1 MVVIMRIF
9 ETNDALEDVG
19 HNDLEILYEPEV
31 LNEDEL
37 EIPLEV
43 PKTVPS
49 QKSRKEKKNG
59 NSTFNDIGYYFD
71 QLKKMSKD
79 FLSHEEIKRIFETV
93 KKHERAILSI
103 FYYMDSFFEGLN
115 EIRDTFEIKEATHT
129 NTSSNNKSKN
139 GTIYTKEQFRLI
151 TKISRKALGK
161 NEDKEKEIS
170 RVKVILEKICP
181 NKENTSSS
189 RVIFQRLFEKLPFK
203 NNSYADFIAYFDKM
217 VERIEANKWGEKT
230 ERVAV
235 ALEKYSGVNYNNIRD
250 VFTFFNEVTQLNF
263 ENKYYYQKSYLSLK
277 KKIQEVDQL
286 KLDDYICKQEK
297 AGLERIIGLNYDL
310 ILKSIGYVERY
321 ENKIKKLLN
330 DFSERY
336 FCYVVFVA
344 KRFINGKLSFSDII
358 QEGNLGLLKAV
369 KKYNYELGHKF
380 ITYAFYWIRQGIV
393 RAIADQSRTIRIPIH
408 VYQEYSNIKKIERH
422 HKMDLVKDLDLKY
435 ISTRTGKSE
444 EEINTLFKLFE
455 TPMSLTQEIKGDSG
469 NTLSSFI
476 PDIKAID
483 PSIIQEK
490 ETLKDEIYFHLRSL
504 TEREAKLIEM
514 RFGLKDGIEYTL
526 DEIAREFKLTRER
539 IRQIEVKALNRLKR
553 KGKQRLKPYL
563 AHNYE
568 DVDYC
573 SI

>member
-1 MVVIMRIF
+1 MRVF
-9 ETNDALEDVG
+9 EANDALEAVRY
-19 HNDLEILYEPEV
+19 NDLEILYEPEV
-31 LNEDEL
+31 LSEDESDV
-37 EIPLEV
+37 PLEV
-43 PKTVPS
+43 PKTVSS
-49 QKSRKEKKNG
+49 QKSKKEKKNG
-59 NSTFNDIGYYFD
+59 KSTFNDIGYYFD

-79 FLSHEEIKRIFETV
+79 YFSLEEIKRIFETV
-93 KKHERAILSI
+93 KKYERAVLSI

-115 EIRDTFEIKEATHT
+115 EIRDTFEIKDAIHT
-129 NTSSNNKSKN
+129 NTGSNNKPKN

-161 NEDKEKEIS
+161 NDDKEEEIS
-170 RVKVILEKICP
+170 RVKVILEKTCFR
-181 NKENTSSS
+181 EYTSRSQI
-189 RVIFQRLFEKLPFK
+189 VFQKLFETLPFK

-217 VERIEANKWGEKT
+217 VERIEANEWGEKT
-230 ERVAV
+230 KKVAV
-235 ALEKYSGVNYNNIRD
+235 ALEKYSGVNYNNIRNA
-250 VFTFFNEVTQLNF
+250 FMFLNELMELNF
-263 ENKYYYQKSYLSLK
+263 ENKYYYQKSYASLK
-277 KKIQEVDQL
+277 KIMQAADVDPLRQP
-286 KLDDYICKQEK
+286 DYICEQEK
-297 AGLERIIGLNYDL
+297 TRLERMIGLNDDL
-310 ILKSIGYVERY
+310 VLKSIDRVERY

-330 DFSERY
+330 DFSEKY

-422 HKMDLVKDLDLKY
+422 HKMKLFKDPDVKY

-444 EEINTLFKLFE
+444 EEINTLFKMFE
-455 TPMSLTQEIKGDSG
+455 TPMSLTQGIKGDSG
-469 NTLSSFI
+469 STLSSFI
-476 PDIKAID
+476 PDIKATD
-483 PSIIQEK
+483 PSIIQERA
-490 ETLKDEIYFHLRSL
+490 TLKDEISFHLRSL
-504 TEREAKLIEM
+504 TKREAKLIEM

-553 KGKQRLKPYL
+553 KGEKRLRPYL
-563 AHNYE
+563 DHNHE

>member
-1 MVVIMRIF
+1 MRVF
-9 ETNDALEDVG
+9 EANDALETVG
-19 HNDLEILYEPEV
+19 YKDLEILYEP
-31 LNEDEL
+31 

-43 PKTVPS
+43 PKTVSS

-71 QLKKMSKD
+71 QLKRMSKNY
-79 FLSHEEIKRIFETV
+79 LSHEEIKRIFEAV
-93 KKHERAILSI
+93 KKYERAILSI

-115 EIRDTFEIKEATHT
+115 EIRDTFEIKEAAYT
-129 NTSSNNKSKN
+129 NTSTNNKSKN
-139 GTIYTKEQFRLI
+139 GSIYTKEQFRLI
-151 TKISRKALGK
+151 TTISRKALGK
-161 NEDKEKEIS
+161 NDDKEEEIS
-170 RVKVILEKICP
+170 RVKVILEKICLQ
-181 NKENTSSS
+181 EYTSSS
-189 RVIFQRLFEKLPFK
+189 QIIFQWLFEMLPFR
-203 NNSYADFIAYFDKM
+203 NHSYVDFIAYFDKM
-217 VERIEANKWGEKT
+217 VERIETNKWGEKT
-230 ERVAV
+230 EKVAV

-250 VFTFFNEVTQLNF
+250 AFTFFNEVTELNF
-263 ENKYYYQKSYLSLK
+263 ENKYYYQKSYSRLK

-286 KLDDYICKQEK
+286 SQEDYICKQEK

-310 ILKSIGYVERY
+310 ILKTIGRVERY

-330 DFSERY
+330 DFSEKY

-344 KRFINGKLSFSDII
+344 KKFINGTMSFSDII

-422 HKMDLVKDLDLKY
+422 HKMELLKEPDLKY
-435 ISTRTGKSE
+435 ISTRIGKSE
-444 EEINTLFKLFE
+444 QEINTLFKMFE

-469 NTLSSFI
+469 STLSSFI
-476 PDIKAID
+476 PDIKAVD

-490 ETLKDEIYFHLRSL
+490 ATLKDEISFHLSSL
-504 TEREAKLIEM
+504 SEREAKLIEM
-514 RFGLKDGIEYTL
+514 RFGLRDGIEYTL

-563 AHNYE
+563 DHNYE

-573 SI
+573 TI